1 MKELANLSPF
11 IGQSHCQKFVICDS
25 NLIPDKKS
33 INRLISFAPS
43 NHTMEKQDKKNSILT
58 CAEELFSELG
68 YEGTSTR
75 LIAKEAGA
83 NMSMISYYFGSKEG
97 VFLEIMNKR
106 LKEVREELDSINEDN
121 IPSLQKLFKIIEQYA
136 RRILSN
142 IRFHKMMHRE
152 LSLSQRPEIFEKLK
166 DAMKENMQVIE
177 KIIGDGIEDG
187 SFRKVD
193 KTMLV
198 STITGTI
205 TKVATIPCNISGYDD
220 IDISIPADREILTQR
235 LITHLEDLV
244 QTYLTP
250 QK

>member
-1 MKELANLSPF
+1 MKGLRSLSPF
-11 IGQSHCQKFVICDS
+11 IEPSICQKFVIYVI
-25 NLIPDKKS
+25 NYVPDKKP
-33 INRLISFAPS
+33 INRLISFVPT
-43 NHTMEKQDKKNSILT
+43 NHKMEKQDKKNSILA

-106 LKEVREELDSINEDN
+106 LIDFKAELASISEDN
-121 IPSLQKLFKIIEQYA
+121 IPALQKLFRIIDRYA
-136 RRILSN
+136 RRTLSN

-166 DAMKENMQVIE
+166 GAMKDNLRVIE
-177 KIIGDGIEDG
+177 KIIADGIADG
-187 SFRKVD
+187 SFRQVD

-198 STITGTI
+198 STIMGTI
-205 TKVATIPCNISGYDD
+205 TKVATIPCNISGYAD
-220 IDISIPADREILTQR
+220 IDLNIPKDREILTQR